1 MMSARFVPGAT
12 VYTKDGKSYTVDEV
26 EADTVYCTSSGGAET
41 EFAADALLT
50 ESEWTAKT
58 DGRRDLFYTRLKQAR
73 PYASATAKQDPA
85 VATQLLGKIERLSP
99 GILDFAAYTTAE
111 RVMVENGDGALV
123 SGLSIPK
130 CRAVFDG
137 ARPEVRLGLV
147 AAMLGIGPEALL
159 DAGRLGDNLMRALIE
174 KGLATH
180 GEAFEDFLD
189 RPRR

>member
-1 MMSARFVPGAT
+1 MSARFAPGAK

-26 EADTVYCTSSGGAET
+26 EEGTVYCTSDGGAQT
-41 EFAADALLT
+41 EFAEDTLLN
-50 ESEWTAKT
+50 EAEWAAKS

-73 PYASATAKQDPA
+73 PYMSHTGKQDA
-85 VATQLLGKIERLSP
+85 AISTQLLSKVERLSP
-99 GILDFAAYTTAE
+99 GILDFTAFTTAE
-111 RVMVENGDGALV
+111 RVMIENGDQQLV

-130 CRAVFDG
+130 CRTVFDE
-137 ARPEVRLGLV
+137 ARPEVRLSLL
-147 AAMLGIGPEALL
+147 AAMLGINADALL